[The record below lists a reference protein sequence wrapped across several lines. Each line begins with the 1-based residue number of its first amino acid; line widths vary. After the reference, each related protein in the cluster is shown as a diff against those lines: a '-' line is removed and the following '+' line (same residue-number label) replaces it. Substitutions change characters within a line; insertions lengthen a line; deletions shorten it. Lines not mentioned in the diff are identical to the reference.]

1 MPMPQLPLTDEQV
14 AAVITYLKSTEQQT
28 VVTVGLPHQY
38 VPTLAISIALLLGL
52 TFVGFIVSKKKKVD
66 VR

>member
-1 MPMPQLPLTDEQV
+1 V